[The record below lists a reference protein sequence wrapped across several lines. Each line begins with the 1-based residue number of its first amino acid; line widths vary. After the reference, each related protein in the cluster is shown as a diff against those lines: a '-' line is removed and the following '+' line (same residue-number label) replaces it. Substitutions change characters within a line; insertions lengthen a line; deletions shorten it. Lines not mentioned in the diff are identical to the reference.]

1 MDKKQKEEQLM
12 ELAKF
17 YFLNSKLD
25 EAFAEFKKILEI
37 NPMNAEVYC
46 NLGLIY
52 ENRQMP
58 DDAKK
63 MYEKAIQI
71 DKNNKIAAD
80 HLNRLTGITNE

>member
-1 MDKKQKEEQLM
+1 MNKKEKEEQLL

-17 YFLNSKLD
+17 YFLNSKFD
-25 EAFAEFKKILEI
+25 EAVTEFKKILEI
-37 NPMNAEVYC
+37 NPLNAEVYC

-52 ENRQMP
+52 ENRQMH

-71 DKNNKIAAD
+71 DKNNKVATE
-80 HLNRLTGITNE
+80 HLNKLTGITNE